1 MLVNGIV
8 GFGGI
13 IAGTNPSYQPYEL
26 AHAIKAAGVKCMIV
40 EPEILEHA
48 LQAADDG
55 GIPRE
60 RVFVFDT
67 HKDQGVP
74 KGLRSWRSLLEHGE
88 QDWVRFDDLETA
100 KNTTAGR
107 YFTSGTTGLP
117 KAAMLS
123 HYNLIAQHWVINEYK
138 PKPYKEKRL
147 MAMPMFHVAV
157 APCTHFSPL
166 NNGVSTYVMRRFEL
180 EPWLQNIEKF
190 EITDVASVPPIIIS
204 VIMSDARKKYSMKS
218 VKFAT
223 CGAAPLEKRPQARFQ
238 ELLDPEAPFTQVW

>member
-1 MLVNGIV
+1 MNGIV
-8 GFGGI
+8 AFGGI

-26 AHAIKAAGVKCMIV
+26 AHAIKSAGIKALIV

-48 LQAADDG
+48 LKAADDG
-55 GIPRE
+55 GISRE
-60 RVFVFDT
+60 RVFVFDNV
-67 HKDQGVP
+67 KDQKVP
-74 KGLRSWRSLLEHGE
+74 EGLKSWRSLLEHGE
-88 QDWVRFDDLETA
+88 QDWVRFDDLETS

-138 PKPYKEKRL
+138 PKPYEEKRL

-166 NNGVSTYVMRRFEL
+166 NNGIPTYVMRRFEL
-180 EPWLQNIEKF
+180 EPWLQNIEKY
-190 EITDVASVPPIIIS
+190 EITDLASVPPIIIS
-204 VIMSDARKKYSMKS
+204 VIMSDARKKYSMKT
-218 VKFAT
+218 VKFAS
-223 CGAAPLEKRPQARFQ
+223 CGAAPLEKAPQARFQ